1 MFKKLKIKWLEW
13 KQRSFYKNAGI
24 FKLAGTIR
32 DLDFATSRKEN
43 RMNNVLVNIK
53 HICTKYN
60 MSVSARLCYAL
71 IVEYFLCNGNKD
83 DIREVL
89 EENVDYFPLDIIPAA
104 NEIVEYLKI
113 SNVVLIDY
121 HYSDEENESWQKFDI
136 HGQEWYIRFTLIDGR
151 RSDFENGGYW
161 GVAET
166 LDKQNEV
173 R

>member
-13 KQRSFYKNAGI
+13 KQRTNYKNASI

-32 DLDFATSRKEN
+32 DFDFATSHKEN
-43 RMNNVLVNIK
+43 RMNNVIVNIK

-89 EENVDYFPLDIIPAA
+89 EENCEYFPLDIIPAA
-104 NEIVEYLKI
+104 SEIVEYLKI
-113 SNVVLIDY
+113 SNVVLLDY
-121 HYSDEENESWQKFDI
+121 SYSDEVYGSWQKFDI
-136 HGQEWYIRFTLIDGR
+136 NGQVWYVLFTLINGR
-151 RSDFENGGYW
+151 RSDFADGGYMSKTID
-161 GVAET
+161 EMP
-166 LDKQNEV
+166 EV